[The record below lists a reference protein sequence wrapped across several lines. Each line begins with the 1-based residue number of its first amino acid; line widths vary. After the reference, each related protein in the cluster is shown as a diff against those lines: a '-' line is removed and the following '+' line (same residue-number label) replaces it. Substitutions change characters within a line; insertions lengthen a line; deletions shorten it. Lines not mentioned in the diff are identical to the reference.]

1 MNLQESKLMPHSK
14 TFIALSAFFAI
25 VLSLAAPLAGQD
37 TTRTVPTPVADL
49 NPSSN
54 LPFQPVGPEDL
65 IGLQVYDAPE
75 FTRTVRV
82 SAEGSIRLPML
93 KSPIRVEGLLPNEIE
108 TLVAE
113 ALERDKLFVDPYV
126 SVSIVEYHSRPISVS
141 GAVKTPTIFQA
152 IGNVTLLDALA
163 RAGGVDPGTAGPE
176 IIVTR
181 PNGDSNTQSIQRIPV
196 KALINAAD
204 PELNIKLTGGEQIRV
219 PDVGKVIVAGSVSK
233 PGPYPILDG
242 ASNTVLTTVA
252 QAGGTIQ
259 YFSHTAYIYRPD
271 DKGAVHE
278 IPVPLGDILKRKVP
292 DITLQARDVLY
303 VPDSTG
309 RRLTQNMVTTM
320 TGVGASAM
328 LSLVYLGIVH

>member
-1 MNLQESKLMPHSK
+1 MPISK
-14 TFIALSAFFAI
+14 TFLALS
-25 VLSLAAPLAGQD
+25 VLCAGVLPLTAQDAARQFVA
-37 TTRTVPTPVADL
+37 TPVADL

-75 FTRTVRV
+75 FTRTIRV
-82 SAEGSIRLPML
+82 SEQGSIRLPML
-93 KSPIRVEGLLPNEIE
+93 KDPIRVQGLLPNEIE
-108 TLVAE
+108 VMVKE
-113 ALERDKLFVDPYV
+113 ALEREQLLVDPFV
-126 SVSIVEYHSRPISVS
+126 SVNIVEYHSRPISVS

-163 RAGGVDPGTAGPE
+163 RAGGVDQNTAGPE

-181 PNGDSNTQSIQRIPV
+181 PNGDSGTQSIQRIPV
-196 KALINAAD
+196 KALILGAD
-204 PELNIKLTGGEQIRV
+204 QELNIKLTGGEQIRV
-219 PDVGKVIVAGSVSK
+219 PDVGKVIVAGSVTK

-259 YFSHTAYIYRPD
+259 FFSHTAYIYRPD

-278 IPVPLGDILKRKVP
+278 IAVPLGDILKRKAP
-292 DITLQARDVLY
+292 DVTLQAKDVLY
-303 VPDSTG
+303 VPDSSG
-309 RRLTQNMVTTM
+309 RRLTQTMITTG
-320 TGVGASAM
+320 TQVGISAA
-328 LSLVYLGIVH
+328 LSLVYLGLVH